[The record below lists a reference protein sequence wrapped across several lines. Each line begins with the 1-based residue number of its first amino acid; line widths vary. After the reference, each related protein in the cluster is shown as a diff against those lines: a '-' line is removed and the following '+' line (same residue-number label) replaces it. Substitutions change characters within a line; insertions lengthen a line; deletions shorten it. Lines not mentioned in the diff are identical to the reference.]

1 MAAGDPPYV
10 EPSGSG
16 TSSGERDGAVP
27 LLHVT
32 VVGVDKSK
40 VATARNERTPLVVK
54 PEEEVYPLPW
64 FRSPEWTKRPPP
76 GRPGRNSRR
85 QTHRRQGSYAGTSKS
100 SSGFPSCCCGGSADA
115 ETESD
120 LELGYLVRG
129 SGSGTDTDE
138 EADSFKQCIQFL
150 VGLIVIMAMALIL
163 LIIFQP
169 KPPHSLVQTPL
180 IFETGLHNSVQ
191 INDVLPELHQ
201 IGELECPAESVN
213 GATTGAVAALILVLR
228 RKRKHGF
235 RTRRVSISGRKL
247 LKRRFLKGRWRMSL

>member
-1 MAAGDPPYV
+1 MAAGDPPSV
-10 EPSGSG
+10 GSSGSG
-16 TSSGERDGAVP
+16 ASSGRRDGAVP

-76 GRPGRNSRR
+76 RGPGRNSRR

-100 SSGFPSCCCGGSADA
+100 SSRLPSCCCGGSADA

-120 LELGYLVRG
+120 QELGYLARG
-129 SGSGTDTDE
+129 STGTDTDE

-169 KPPHSLVQTPL
+169 KPPR
-180 IFETGLHNSVQ
+180 N
-191 INDVLPELHQ
+191 
-201 IGELECPAESVN
+201 
-213 GATTGAVAALILVLR
+213 
-228 RKRKHGF
+228 
-235 RTRRVSISGRKL
+235 
-247 LKRRFLKGRWRMSL
+247 